1 LKRKIREMNNNDNK
15 FSAGFL
21 LGLLIGG
28 GIVFLL
34 GTRSGKN
41 LLKIASEQ
49 GLDGLTNLLEEY
61 DLGDLGEYEE
71 VDSEEEADLT
81 QEQSK
86 EAAEGEQKE
95 ESDNHES
102 KTPKKRFFK
111 KIRR

>member
-1 LKRKIREMNNNDNK
+1 MNNNDNK

-49 GLDGLTNLLEEY
+49 GLDGLTNLLDEY

-71 VDSEEEADLT
+71 VDGEEEEGLAE
-81 QEQSK
+81 EQSK
-86 EAAEGEQKE
+86 KDGEEGSEASAG
-95 ESDNHES
+95 NHES
-102 KTPKKRFFK
+102 KSPKKRFFK
-111 KIRR
+111 RIRR